1 MIFKIVFYS
10 IILYLITFVNMSQE
24 NLISFLRN
32 NFFNIDENNI
42 YSSEE
47 ILQAIYDERQ
57 PDYSVEGDNANL
69 NNNTEDYIDFRDY
82 PLKIDWAE
90 IENYEENY
98 YNIFINYGYFGI
110 SILSSLVKIDNLNVN
125 FDNFLFSVINFY
137 FNSVKNNKFDD
148 LNNFFNHLPKLE
160 QIKKIIF
167 SKKIHKKEL
176 LPIKIILDIYENY
189 LLQDPL
195 GFRNNQDI
203 ILFLQ
208 ISEFFYKK
216 ITSEIDTY
224 EMFNTL
230 INEMEKTSNIILE
243 MKCIIAKK
251 RKIYLS
257 HLESIYKNY
266 ISINKGL
273 NQSSFVL

>member
-1 MIFKIVFYS
+1 
-10 IILYLITFVNMSQE
+10 MSQE

-243 MKCIIAKK
+243 MKCSIAKK

>member
-1 MIFKIVFYS
+1 
-10 IILYLITFVNMSQE
+10 MSQE

-57 PDYSVEGDNANL
+57 PDYSVEGDNTNL

-176 LPIKIILDIYENY
+176 LPVKIILDIYENY

>member
-1 MIFKIVFYS
+1 
-10 IILYLITFVNMSQE
+10 MSQE

-110 SILSSLVKIDNLNVN
+110 SILSSLVKIDNLNLN

-176 LPIKIILDIYENY
+176 LPVKIILDIYENY

>member
-1 MIFKIVFYS
+1 
-10 IILYLITFVNMSQE
+10 MSQE

-57 PDYSVEGDNANL
+57 PDYSVEGDNTNL

-125 FDNFLFSVINFY
+125 FDNFLFSVISFY

-176 LPIKIILDIYENY
+176 LPVKIILDIYENY

-230 INEMEKTSNIILE
+230 INEMEKKSNIILE

>member
-1 MIFKIVFYS
+1 
-10 IILYLITFVNMSQE
+10 MSQE

-160 QIKKIIF
+160 QIKKNNLFKKKYIRKNYCQLKLFLIF
-167 SKKIHKKEL
+167 M
-176 LPIKIILDIYENY
+176 KIIYY
-189 LLQDPL
+189 
-195 GFRNNQDI
+195 R
-203 ILFLQ
+203 IL
-208 ISEFFYKK
+208 
-216 ITSEIDTY
+216 
-224 EMFNTL
+224 
-230 INEMEKTSNIILE
+230 
-243 MKCIIAKK
+243 
-251 RKIYLS
+251 
-257 HLESIYKNY
+257 
-266 ISINKGL
+266 
-273 NQSSFVL
+273 

>member
-1 MIFKIVFYS
+1 
-10 IILYLITFVNMSQE
+10 MSQE

-176 LPIKIILDIYENY
+176 LPVKIILDIYENY